1 MRIGIM
7 ELNSRF
13 CIILGILCLL
23 RAIGIPTIYSQAIR
37 ISDGTVFNKVILPVL
52 QEKCMKCHGPT
63 KAKGK
68 LRLHTMEHVRAVD
81 GLAIAGNLEE
91 SDLVYRITL
100 PLNDPDDEKMPPS
113 DEANQLSLDE
123 IWLIKWWIVNG
134 ASYDLKLS
142 EVQNT
147 DDARQPLLRTLRHY
161 AIFPPGTSSLKI
173 EKEHEEATP
182 TQKSPTE
189 VATAQSGPRKWGS
202 IYEEVIDPI
211 LEHNCG
217 KCHGDGRA
225 SAKLRL
231 HNPEGIQAGG
241 KNGAV
246 LVSGNPKG
254 SLMMQRIHLSSGD
267 DDRMPPTEENR
278 QLTAND
284 KNILNW
290 WIQSGA
296 KFDQPLGSAPGGL
309 VPAMKEIIAAADA
322 RKNAPQPGIKGPT
335 VRAASGDALQMVKD
349 FGVNVVEVTKGSNA
363 LAVHCDDM
371 ASEIN
376 DEGLRTISLIGEQVL
391 WLNLAKTKVTNKGLD
406 ILTKFP
412 ELRRLHLDRT
422 QITDVGLSQVAKL
435 GKLEYLNLY
444 NTNITDAGLQKLV
457 AIPTIQKIFAG
468 KTQITQGGV
477 TQAMAARPGLEINAG
492 FIDIPAETT
501 PGGIGSIV
509 GAASNN
515 NAQVDPRP
523 VNSKCPVSGLPVDP
537 VRSTVYNKM
546 TIAFGNG
553 QALAKFNDNPSQY
566 INKLVITRQ
575 PDGGRIPTAQIKAPP
590 GTPDFGRE
598 PKAFMKEYCGNCHM
612 GGSSKGGVALG
623 RYENSTDVLRDRK
636 TWNQVIALIKEKEMP
651 PSNRPQPSP
660 AEAKKFTELIQSIF
674 NHAKKNSE
682 SGTKPGIV
690 MASSKMNLG
699 PRTWTNT
706 TGRSLQG
713 KLFAVNGTTAVI
725 NVGGVNYKVP
735 VNSLSAADQQ
745 YIKEWKSAKGI

>member
-1 MRIGIM
+1 M
-7 ELNSRF
+7 ELNPRF
-13 CIILGILCLL
+13 CIIFGFLCLL
-23 RAIGIPTIYSQAIR
+23 RVIGLPTAYGQAIR

-68 LRLHTMEHVRAVD
+68 LRLHTQEHIKAAD
-81 GLAIAGNLEE
+81 GFVVAGNLEE
-91 SDLVYRITL
+91 SELVYRITL

-113 DEANQLSLDE
+113 DESNQLSPDE
-123 IWLIKWWIVNG
+123 VWLIKWWIVNG

-142 EVQNT
+142 QVPNT
-147 DDARQPLLRTLRHY
+147 DIARQPLLRTLRHY
-161 AIFPPGTSSLKI
+161 AIFPPGTSALKA
-173 EKEHEEATP
+173 EEPPEEASKTP
-182 TQKSPTE
+182 TSPSKE
-189 VATAQSGPRKWGS
+189 ATAQSGPRKWGS
-202 IYEEVIDPI
+202 IYDEVIDPI

-217 KCHGDGRA
+217 KCHGAGRS

-231 HNPEGIQAGG
+231 HNPEGIQTGG
-241 KNGAV
+241 KNAPV
-246 LVSGNPKG
+246 LIAGSSKG
-254 SLMMQRIHLSSGD
+254 SLMMQRIHLPANE
-267 DDRMPPTEENR
+267 DDRMPPSEENR
-278 QLTAND
+278 QLSASDINL
-284 KNILNW
+284 LNW

-309 VPAMKEIIAAADA
+309 IPAMKEVIAASDA

-335 VRAASGDALQMVKD
+335 VTAVSGDALQMVKD

-376 DEGLRTISLIGEQVL
+376 DEGLRAIARIGAQVV
-391 WLNLAKTKVTNKGLD
+391 WLNLAKTRISDKGLAV
-406 ILTKFP
+406 LSKFP

-422 QITDVGLSQVAKL
+422 QITDVGLAEVAKL
-435 GKLEYLNLY
+435 TKLEYLNLY
-444 NTNITDAGLQKLV
+444 STKITDAGLRQLA

-468 KTQITQGGV
+468 KTQITQDGV
-477 TQAMAARPGLEINAG
+477 AKTKGARPGLEINAG
-492 FIDIPAETT
+492 FIDIPTESI

-509 GAASNN
+509 GTGGNAAV
-515 NAQVDPRP
+515 QVDPRP

-537 VRSTVYNKM
+537 VRTTVYNKM

-553 QALAKFNDNPSQY
+553 QALAKFNDNPSLY

-575 PDGGRIPTAQIKAPP
+575 PKAGAMPTAQITAPP
-590 GTPDFGRE
+590 GTPEFGKE
-598 PKAFMKEYCGNCHM
+598 PKAFMQEYCGNCHM

-623 RYENSTDVLRDRK
+623 RYDNSTDVLRDRK
-636 TWNQVIALIKEKEMP
+636 TWNKVIALVSEKEMP
-651 PSNRPQPSP
+651 PPKRPQPSA
-660 AEAKKFTELIQSIF
+660 AEAKKFTDLIRSIF
-674 NHAKKNSE
+674 EHAKNNPG
-682 SGTKPGIV
+682 SGPKPNVV
-690 MASSKMNLG
+690 MVSSKMNLG

-706 TGRSLQG
+706 AGRSLQG

-735 VNSLSAADQQ
+735 VSSLSAPDQQ
-745 YIKEWKSAKGI
+745 YIQKWKSSKGI